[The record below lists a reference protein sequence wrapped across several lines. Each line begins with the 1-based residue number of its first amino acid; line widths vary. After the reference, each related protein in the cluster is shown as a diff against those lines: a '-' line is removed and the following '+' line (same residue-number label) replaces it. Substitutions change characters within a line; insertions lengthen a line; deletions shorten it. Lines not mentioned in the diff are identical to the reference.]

1 MPSSQ
6 VVCAEL
12 LPACEELC
20 DQTPGESDVDIVAG
34 LLFSPMCDTGG
45 PTFSLL

>member
-20 DQTPGESDVDIVAG
+20 DQTPGESDVDGYRCRIIVQ
-34 LLFSPMCDTGG
+34 SHV
-45 PTFSLL
+45 